1 MEVYNFTGIPDG
13 VEIKKIFNKIQ
24 NKFNEKEEKIKEYI
38 KNKIKNESTVE
49 IYREII
55 DRNEGT
61 GKNVINCKSIII
73 ISPNDEMFELF
84 KDHIRRDIKDKIDD
98 SRLKKYIEDILEKEF
113 SNLKINNKKPMF
125 ICEILSNVFN
135 NIINIIINIDI
146 VYYDEDK

>member
-13 VEIKKIFNKIQ
+13 EEIKKIFNKTQ
-24 NKFNEKEEKIKEYI
+24 DNFNNKEEKIKEYI

-55 DRNEGT
+55 NRNKGT

-84 KDHIRRDIKDKIDD
+84 EDYIMRDIANKFDD
-98 SRLKKYIEDILEKEF
+98 SRLKKYIEEILEKEF

-125 ICEILSNVFN
+125 ICEISSNVFN
-135 NIINIIINIDI
+135 NIINIIINIEI
-146 VYYDEDK
+146 VYYDEDN